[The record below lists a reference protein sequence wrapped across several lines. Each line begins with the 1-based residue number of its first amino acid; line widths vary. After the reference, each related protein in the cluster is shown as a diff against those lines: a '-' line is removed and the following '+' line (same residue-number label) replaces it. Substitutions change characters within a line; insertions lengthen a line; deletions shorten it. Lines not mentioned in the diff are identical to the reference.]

1 MRDRGKASRR
11 GRDPETHWE
20 TKREMWTEN
29 DRGVE
34 RKRKAQSGLTLT
46 RADIYHLI
54 NKRLVCILTTMPA
67 KPGVWGD
74 SAAQAKYTLA
84 SVL

>member
-1 MRDRGKASRR
+1 MGEGGIQRHT
-11 GRDPETHWE
+11 GRPRESYWE
-20 TKREMWTEN
+20 RV
-29 DRGVE
+29 VE

-54 NKRLVCILTTMPA
+54 NKSLVCNLTTMPA